1 MDAMDVITYLC
12 YLSML
17 VKGPPCYVLWS
28 PVNFSPLFDVLGRFY
43 LLELQKTTKSSDWY
57 ASPKPDKSHH
67 WFWGLFISCLGP
79 GSGKLDEY
87 IIQIF

>member
-1 MDAMDVITYLC
+1 
-12 YLSML
+12 ML
-17 VKGPPCYVLWS
+17 FVHVSKRPPSCHVLWS
-28 PVNFSPLFDVLGRFY
+28 PVYFSPLFDVLGRFY

-67 WFWGLFISCLGP
+67 WFGGLFISSLGP
-79 GSGKLDEY
+79 SSGKVAEP